1 MAVDGTRQKLS
12 MISTVTNQGNASWM
26 IVDGVFNHERL
37 IEFFE
42 ALVADGQR
50 AGKKVL
56 LILDNL
62 GAHHCKPVKTWLAQ
76 RSDQIEVFYLPS
88 YSPELNTDERLNAD
102 LKHAIGTVVPVRT
115 KAKLQAAANEHMAFI
130 DATPSVCGPISR
142 TLVSRTRHEDL
153 FVPDQKARRIEFAR
167 GIGY

>member
-50 AGKKVL
+50 LMGM
-56 LILDNL
+56 D
-62 GAHHCKPVKTWLAQ
+62 
-76 RSDQIEVFYLPS
+76 
-88 YSPELNTDERLNAD
+88 
-102 LKHAIGTVVPVRT
+102 
-115 KAKLQAAANEHMAFI
+115 
-130 DATPSVCGPISR
+130 
-142 TLVSRTRHEDL
+142 
-153 FVPDQKARRIEFAR
+153 
-167 GIGY
+167 

>member
-1 MAVDGTRQKLS
+1 MTMAVDGTRQKLS

-50 AGKKVL
+50 AGKKVF

-62 GAHHCKPVKTWLAQ
+62 GVHHCKPVKTWLAQ

-88 YSPELNTDERLNAD
+88 T
-102 LKHAIGTVVPVRT
+102 
-115 KAKLQAAANEHMAFI
+115 
-130 DATPSVCGPISR
+130 
-142 TLVSRTRHEDL
+142 
-153 FVPDQKARRIEFAR
+153 ARS
-167 GIGY
+167 

>member
-1 MAVDGTRQKLS
+1 MTMAVDGTRQKLS

-62 GAHHCKPVKTWLAQ
+62 GVHHCKPVKTWLAQ

-88 YSPELNTDERLNAD
+88 T
-102 LKHAIGTVVPVRT
+102 
-115 KAKLQAAANEHMAFI
+115 
-130 DATPSVCGPISR
+130 
-142 TLVSRTRHEDL
+142 
-153 FVPDQKARRIEFAR
+153 ARS
-167 GIGY
+167 